1 MEHFPIRQLAETDRW
16 RLRSHFKA
24 LDIEDRRLRF
34 GIALNDT
41 AIDRYVDLINFDTD
55 AVFGARDE
63 SLAFCALAH
72 VAPVG
77 EGAELGL
84 SVLAAARG
92 RGLGGALFEQA
103 VIWARNRFLRRI
115 HMHCLRE
122 NRAILHIAQA
132 HGMLVSMEGGDSSA
146 VLELPVPDA
155 GTWVGEQAMHWRH
168 MSDEVAQFQADWIE
182 SIWSG
187 PSAMASALAL
197 THAAR

>member
-1 MEHFPIRQLAETDRW
+1 MIDFSIRQLAETDRW

-34 GIALNDT
+34 GIALNDA

-55 AVFGARDE
+55 AVFGAKDE
-63 SLAFCALAH
+63 DLAFCALAH

-92 RGLGGALFEQA
+92 HGLGGALFEQA
-103 VIWARNRFLRRI
+103 VIWARNRFFRRI

-132 HGMLVSMEGGDSSA
+132 HGMIVSMEGGDSTA

-168 MSDEVAQFQADWIE
+168 LSDEVAQLQAHWIE

-187 PSAMASALAL
+187 PNAMASALA
-197 THAAR
+197 AIRASR